1 MNTISEKLFFLIR
14 VKLSYRVLS
23 FIRKIYFK
31 LQGLKIGKGT
41 NLPKVKITWP
51 HQIEIGNNC
60 KLESNIFF
68 KFDGILKP
76 GPSIIIDHNVFIGT
90 NTEFNIRK
98 FIHIKS
104 NCLIAS
110 GVKFIDH
117 DHGFSKEDLIN
128 KQHGVELSITIN
140 EDVWIGANAI
150 ILKGVEIHKGAII
163 AAGAVVNKSIPAY
176 EIWGGIPAKKISER
190 K

>member
-1 MNTISEKLFFLIR
+1 MNQVLQRLFFLIR
-14 VKLSYRVLS
+14 IKWSN
-23 FIRKIYFK
+23 KIYRFFRAK
-31 LQGLKIGKGT
+31 YYILQGMKIGKGT
-41 NLPKVKITWP
+41 NLPAIEVTWP
-51 HQIEIGNNC
+51 HQVSLGMNC
-60 KLESNIFF
+60 KLEKNIQF
-68 KFDGILKP
+68 KFDGIWKT
-76 GPSIIIDHNVFIGT
+76 GPNICIENNVFLGSNI
-90 NTEFNIRK
+90 EFNIRK
-98 FIHIKS
+98 SIQIKS

-117 DHGFSKEDLIN
+117 DHGFSKQELIN

-163 AAGAVVNKSIPAY
+163 AAGSVVTKSIPAY
-176 EIWGGIPAKKISER
+176 EIWGGMPAKKISER

>member
-1 MNTISEKLFFLIR
+1 MTMLQLFFLIR
-14 VKLSYRVLS
+14 VKLSNRILS
-23 FIRKIYFK
+23 FLRKLYFK

-51 HQIEIGNNC
+51 HQVEIGNNC
-60 KLESNIFF
+60 KLEGNIFF
-68 KFDGILKP
+68 KFDGISKP
-76 GPSIIIDHNVFIGT
+76 GPSIIINHNVFIGA

-98 FIHIKS
+98 FIQIKS

-117 DHGFSKEDLIN
+117 DHGFSKENLIN
-128 KQHGVELSITIN
+128 KQPGVEIGITIN

-150 ILKGVEIHKGAII
+150 ILKGVEINKGAII
-163 AAGAVVNKSIPAY
+163 AAGSVVTKNVPSF
-176 EIWGGIPAKKISER
+176 EIWGGVPAKKISNR